1 MRASFPTTDPSQKE
15 DNMGR
20 KYEPTSLRLRS
31 VFVACAVTVTV
42 AVVAFI
48 DMLASDHGAA
58 SASVARPIDAVIA
71 RA

>member
-1 MRASFPTTDPSQKE
+1 MS
-15 DNMGR
+15 R

-31 VFVACAVTVTV
+31 VFVACAVTVTI

-48 DMLASDHGAA
+48 DMLASDRGAV
-58 SASVARPIDAVIA
+58 SASVAYLIGAITA